1 MFPERSHCAPV
12 RLAVFDCDG
21 TLVDSQHSI
30 VAAMHA
36 ACDVYDIA
44 KPEPEA
50 VRRLVGLPLQEAF
63 ARLVPEAGA
72 EAHARLRES
81 YKDFFGALRRAG
93 EVREPL
99 FPGVIEGL
107 GALEDAGWLLGVA
120 TGKARRGLLATL
132 EKHDLADR
140 FVTMQT
146 ADVAHGKPHPDMLL
160 RAMAETGAE
169 THRTVMVGDT
179 TFDMEM
185 ARNAGT
191 MSIGVAWGYHD
202 ADELR
207 SAGAQAVVGDFA
219 DLAEAMD
226 TLLEAHG

>member
-1 MFPERSHCAPV
+1 MIPERSQSASV

-36 ACDVYDIA
+36 ACDEHEIA
-44 KPEPEA
+44 RPGPEA
-50 VRRLVGLPLQEAF
+50 VRRMVGLPLQEAF
-63 ARLVPEAGA
+63 ARLMPDEGA
-72 EAHARLRES
+72 DAHARLRES
-81 YKDFFGALRRAG
+81 YREFFGALRRAG
-93 EVREPL
+93 EVKEPL

-140 FVTMQT
+140 FVTLQT

-160 RAMAETGAE
+160 RAMADTGAE
-169 THRTVMVGDT
+169 ADRTVMVGDT

-191 MSIGVAWGYHD
+191 MSIGVAWGYHG
-202 ADELR
+202 AEELR
-207 SAGAQAVVGDFA
+207 SAGALAVVGDFA
-219 DLAEAMD
+219 DLARAMD
-226 TLLEAHG
+226 TVVEAQE